1 MKVKLTI
8 SAVLVWLTTLSPL
21 AAPAQTSRSL
31 YVGLVSITPSNSSV
45 LAAVD
50 GGYFKKH
57 GLEVKPIVMAGSTT
71 AIAAMLSGEV
81 NFITIA
87 ASGLINAHL
96 AGRDAVMIA
105 GIVNF
110 APYELIVGRGIE
122 RLEDL
127 KGKRVGIA
135 RFGGSADFLA
145 RWGLEKNGL
154 RPGKDLLEQAFA
166 HQAKKAGFRSL
177 LDYAAAGLDY
187 QHSAIGTTKSFIDKN
202 REVVGRFMKGLVEG
216 THRFKTDA
224 AFGRKVIER
233 HLKVSDSDTI
243 SAAYDYYSSKTDLVP
258 YVPQGEKRKTG
269 GCRRQFHR
277 QRDRGQRFCQTDH
290 GRQIKAPRGPGLR
303 SRTSLSATEGSASEA
318 ADVRLQTARL
328 MARTHRPQPR
338 ARFPRELTPSAVR
351 AGTGTASRS
360 QSPEARSSSSSYSG
374 FSSDNLTLLASVLG

>member
-1 MKVKLTI
+1 MRTKLKI
-8 SAVLVWLTTLSPL
+8 IALLVWLAIFTPL
-21 AAPAQTSRSL
+21 AASAQTSRSL

-45 LAAVD
+45 LAAAD

-57 GLEVKPIVMAGSTT
+57 GLDVKPIVMAGSTT

-110 APYELIVGRGIE
+110 APYELIVGKGIE

-127 KGKRVGIA
+127 RGKRVGIA

-154 RPGKDLLEQAFA
+154 KPGKDVIIMQIGGNPERLAAVSQGAVQATLLEQAFA
-166 HQAKKAGFRSL
+166 HQAKKTGFRSL

-187 QHSAIGTTKSFIDKN
+187 QHSAIGTTKSFVEKN
-202 REVVGRFMKGLVEG
+202 RDAVTRFMKGLIEG
-216 THRFKTDA
+216 NHRFKTDA

-233 HLKVSDSDTI
+233 HLKVSDTDTI
-243 SAAYDYYSSKTDLVP
+243 NAAYEYYSSKMDLVP
-258 YVPQGEKRKTG
+258 YVNLKG
-269 GCRRQFHR
+269 
-277 QRDRGQRFCQTDH
+277 
-290 GRQIKAPRGPGLR
+290 IKFVL
-303 SRTSLSATEGSASEA
+303 
-318 ADVRLQTARL
+318 D
-328 MARTHRPQPR
+328 
-338 ARFPRELTPSAVR
+338 
-351 AGTGTASRS
+351 GTAENN
-360 QSPEARSSSSSYSG
+360 PKARNVKVEDIGDNSIVKEIDASG
-374 FSSDNLTLLASVLG
+374 FVKQIAGGK